1 MRVLLVEPEYRRSS
15 ASRKRLAAESPAAPA
30 SSARGPRGDET
41 LWYPPLGLM
50 KLSRF
55 HKDRG
60 DEVEFVSGCD
70 PRFSPQRDL
79 LSPSVLWD
87 RVYITTVFT
96 YDFAK
101 IVKTVNFYK
110 SAVGGTSH
118 KIYVGGVMASL
129 MPRALFE
136 ATGIYPITGVLHS
149 PATID
154 MDGEVDID
162 GLPPDYDIIDPQLYA
177 VSDTYYGYTSRGCVN
192 KCPWCGVPTV
202 EPDFI
207 PYIDVKP
214 VIRALRAAHGDK
226 AKLKLMDNN
235 VLASPA
241 LEQIVGDLLEL
252 GYGKGQFTNAE
263 SPKARVIDFN
273 QGLDATFIT
282 EDRIGPLAELNI
294 KPMRIA
300 FDRVREKG
308 SYLRA
313 VELAN
318 RCGFTQFSNYM
329 LYNFDDSPRDL
340 YERLMVNIAI
350 NERWLAN
357 GERAGEI
364 YSYPMRYAPIDD
376 AHGIRARERR
386 DHAPDTPTDSRDW
399 LKDPMW
405 TKRFVRNIEVMK
417 GAAHGA
423 ISPTPGLARRTI
435 GESFEEFL
443 ANLYMPE
450 ELLRNRN
457 KHELR
462 VYEHEPRRQP
472 GTGLVEGFR
481 QVILG
486 LLPSQGYDHLRRMYW
501 HTRWLGASAG
511 SARGSTRRRLP
522 SGDGMTPETDRG

>member
-15 ASRKRLAAESPAAPA
+15 ASRKRLVSESPAEPA
-30 SSARGPRGDET
+30 SNARGPRDDET

-50 KLSRF
+50 KLAWF
-55 HKDRG
+55 HKRRG
-60 DEVEFVSGCD
+60 DEVQFVSGCD

-79 LSPSVLWD
+79 LSPPVLWD
-87 RVYITTVFT
+87 RVYITTLFT

-101 IVKTVNFYK
+101 IVQTVNFYK

-129 MPRALFE
+129 MPHALFE
-136 ATGIYPITGVLHS
+136 ATGIYPITGVLNS

-154 MDGEVDID
+154 MDGDVDID

-177 VSDTYYGYTSRGCVN
+177 VNDTYYGYTSRGCVN
-192 KCPWCGVPTV
+192 KCPWCGVPRV

-214 VIRALRAAHGDK
+214 VIRALRAAYGDK

-241 LEQIVGDLLEL
+241 LEQIVRDLLEL
-252 GYGKGQFTNAE
+252 GYGKSQFTNTE
-263 SPKARVIDFN
+263 PPKARVIDFN

-282 EDRIGPLAELNI
+282 EDRIRLLAQLNI

-300 FDRVREKG
+300 FDRVREIE

-313 VELAN
+313 VELAH
-318 RCGFTQFSNYM
+318 RYGFTQFSNYM

-340 YERLMVNIAI
+340 YERLMINIAI

-376 AHGIRARERR
+376 AHGMRARERR
-386 DHAPDTPTDSRDW
+386 DHVPDTPTDSRDW
-399 LKDPMW
+399 LKDPVW
-405 TKRFVRNIEVMK
+405 TKRFVRNIEIMK

-423 ISPTPGLARRTI
+423 ISPTPGLARRAI

-457 KHELR
+457 KHERR
-462 VYEHEPRRQP
+462 VYDYEPTREP
-472 GTGLVEGFR
+472 GTGLVERFR
-481 QVILG
+481 QFILH
-486 LLPSQGYDHLRRMYW
+486 LRAEQGYDNLRRMCW
-501 HTRWLGASAG
+501 HTRGLRASAG
-511 SARGSTRRRLP
+511 PARGSTGRV
-522 SGDGMTPETDRG
+522 SQVAIG